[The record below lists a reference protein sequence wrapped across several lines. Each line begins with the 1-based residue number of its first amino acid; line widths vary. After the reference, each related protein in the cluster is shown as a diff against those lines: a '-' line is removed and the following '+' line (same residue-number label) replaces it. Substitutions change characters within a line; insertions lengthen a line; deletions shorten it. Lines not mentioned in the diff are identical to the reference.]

1 MENIQVKFVLAIFI
15 SKENISPT
23 GLLLYRDL
31 RISDP
36 VILFGNEMK
45 LDYKKSLDGQS
56 SFKI

>member
-15 SKENISPT
+15 SKDNISPT

-36 VILFGNEMK
+36 TILIGNEMK
-45 LDYKKSLDGQS
+45 LDYKKSMD
-56 SFKI
+56 

>member
-1 MENIQVKFVLAIFI
+1 MENIQVKFVLAILI
-15 SKENISPT
+15 SKDNISPT

-36 VILFGNEMK
+36 AILIGNEMK